1 MDAIVTNIIEY
12 LTGSITGIGTA
23 VGEGISSLVKTMIVT
38 GSGTSGDPY
47 ALSVFGVFV
56 CIFAGLSLA
65 FGLCRWAM
73 NFVSSLGARNR

>member
-1 MDAIVTNIIEY
+1 MDAIVTDIIGY

-23 VGEGISSLVKTMIVT
+23 VGQGISTLVQTMIVT
-38 GSGTSGDPY
+38 GTGTTGDPY
-47 ALSVFGVFV
+47 KLSIFGVFV
-56 CIFAGLSLA
+56 CVFGGLSLA